1 MRKQYILNIT
11 LLLSVLFAGAVFA
24 ELDLSDFDDDLMRNM
39 DDTNKYLEP
48 DINAKNLKNAKE
60 GTETIRQ
67 GLKWTEDYFAHK
79 GGVDDGVKLAQDGQA
94 LAQDILAAL
103 DKNDFDRA
111 AAASRAMTKNCRS
124 CHDLYKP
131 LTK

>member
-1 MRKQYILNIT
+1 MRKLFILFFMLI
-11 LLLSVLFAGAVFA
+11 AGTVIA
-24 ELDLSDFDDDLMRNM
+24 ELDLSDFDDDLMRTM

-48 DINAKNLKNAKE
+48 DINAKNAKNARE
-60 GTETIRQ
+60 GAETIQQ

-79 GGVDDGVKLAQDGQA
+79 GGVDDGVKLAQEGQVRT
-94 LAQDILAAL
+94 QEILQAL
-103 DKNDFDRA
+103 DKNDFDKA
-111 AAASRAMTKNCRS
+111 AMSARELTKNCRS